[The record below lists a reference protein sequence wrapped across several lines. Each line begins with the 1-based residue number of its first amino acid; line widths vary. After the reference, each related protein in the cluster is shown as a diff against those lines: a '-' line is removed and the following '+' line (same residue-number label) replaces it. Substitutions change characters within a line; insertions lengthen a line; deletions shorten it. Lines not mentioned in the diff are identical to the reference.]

1 MTRTVVKANYVRA
14 GGGAS
19 ATMSASAQYYGHRPD
34 GEGSRHYRA
43 GFDAERDELGKEEVH
58 RCAEESGGD
67 YAYRIVA
74 SPGRE
79 MDAEELKGWTR
90 DVMQKV
96 EEAGSSWMGFAHDD
110 HTEHAHAHVIA
121 FTRERL
127 DREDLREMREEG
139 DRSAEVRVE
148 ARAEME
154 QDPMQEEE
162 EEEEEEFAA
171 QKEQEREPSAQGRG
185 RKEQEAQVS
194 GRRGLEMD
202 ASQGE

>member
-19 ATMSASAQYYGHRPD
+19 ATMRASAHYYGHRPD

-43 GFDAERDELGKEEVH
+43 GFDAERDELGKEEVY
-58 RCAEESGGD
+58 RCAQEESGGD

-96 EEAGSSWMGFAHDD
+96 EEAGGSWMGFVHDD

-154 QDPMQEEE
+154 QDPMQEE
-162 EEEEEEFAA
+162 FAA

>member
-1 MTRTVVKANYVRA
+1 
-14 GGGAS
+14 
-19 ATMSASAQYYGHRPD
+19 
-34 GEGSRHYRA
+34 
-43 GFDAERDELGKEEVH
+43 
-58 RCAEESGGD
+58 
-67 YAYRIVA
+67 
-74 SPGRE
+74 
-79 MDAEELKGWTR
+79 MDTEELKGWTR

-96 EEAGSSWMGFAHDD
+96 EEAGGSWMGFVHDD

-127 DREDLREMREEG
+127 DREDFREMREEG

-162 EEEEEEFAA
+162 LAA
-171 QKEQEREPSAQGRG
+171 QKEQEREPSVQGRG

-202 ASQGE
+202 ALQGE